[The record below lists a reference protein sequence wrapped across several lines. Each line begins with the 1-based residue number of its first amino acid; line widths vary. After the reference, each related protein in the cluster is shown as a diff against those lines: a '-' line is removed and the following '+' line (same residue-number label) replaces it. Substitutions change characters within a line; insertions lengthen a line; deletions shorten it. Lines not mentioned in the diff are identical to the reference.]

1 MCNSYETYLV
11 TKDTDENTQEILK
24 NPAVDIL
31 ESKDRFSVYINM
43 PGVSK
48 ENVNVKVED
57 DELTVTGKLSVEE
70 LKDRKYIRKE
80 IRSGNYFRKFKTT
93 NLIDKESIQARYE
106 NGVLVLELMKK
117 PDALPKSIAI
127 N

>member
-11 TKDTDENTQEILK
+11 TKDTDEKATEAWK
-24 NPAVDIL
+24 NPASDIM
-31 ESKDRFSVYINM
+31 ESKDRFFVYINM

-57 DELTVTGKLSVEE
+57 DELIVTGKLAAEE
-70 LKDRKYIRKE
+70 LGDRKYIRKE
-80 IRSGNYFRKFKTT
+80 IRTGNYFRKFKLT
-93 NLIDKESIQARYE
+93 NLIDRESVQARYE
-106 NGVLVLELMKK
+106 NGVLVLELMKRSE
-117 PDALPKSIAI
+117 ALPKSIAI

>member
-11 TKDTDENTQEILK
+11 TKDTDEQAAEIWK
-24 NPAVDIL
+24 NPAADIL
-31 ESKDRFSVYINM
+31 ESKDRFSVHISM

-57 DELTVTGKLSVEE
+57 DELTVTGKITPEE
-70 LKDRKYIRKE
+70 LGERKYIRKE
-80 IRSGNYFRKFKTT
+80 IRSGNYFRKFKIT
-93 NLIDKESIQARYE
+93 NLIDRESVQARYE

-117 PDALPKSIAI
+117 SEALPKSIAI

>member
-11 TKDTDENTQEILK
+11 TKDTDDKAPEIWK
-24 NPAVDIL
+24 NPAADIL

-57 DELTVTGKLSVEE
+57 DELTVTGKLAEEE
-70 LKDRKYIRKE
+70 LNDRKYIRKE
-80 IRSGNYFRKFKTT
+80 IRSGHYFRKFKIT
-93 NLIDKESIQARYE
+93 NLIDKESVQARYE
-106 NGVLVLELMKK
+106 NGILVLELMKK
-117 PDALPKSIAI
+117 SEALPKSIAI